1 LSPDRHRINVD
12 QEKPSEV
19 LRVSD
24 RWKES
29 TVSKSQDRVEAR
41 RAIQERTI
49 ARRREREQ
57 KDGRIGKLALAVNV
71 ALRTGRRALEDAE
84 LDAGLALTQMI
95 RTEGLTVTEAMDW
108 VGDARL
114 SAREVAR
121 LRGLSRDS
129 SEP

>member
-1 LSPDRHRINVD
+1 M
-12 QEKPSEV
+12 
-19 LRVSD
+19 
-24 RWKES
+24 
-29 TVSKSQDRVEAR
+29 SKSQDRVEAR

-57 KDGRIGKLALAVNV
+57 KDGRIGKSALAVNV
-71 ALRTGRRALEDAE
+71 ALRTGRRVLEDAE
-84 LDAGLALTQMI
+84 LEAGLALTQMI

-108 VGDARL
+108 VGDAKL